1 MAKTVFLR
9 LLWYKPELHCRTHR
23 PECLHLTDVYSST
36 FVFFFF
42 FCVHDRLHKVP
53 HFCHFSILRTQP
65 SCLYKLK
72 LSLEITDW
80 GYMPHC
86 DKLTDFLEW
95 RSEAFQAF
103 FFFCLTFWSG
113 QNTRQFGSLPRT
125 PCVKLMQTAYVS
137 SHTVYM
143 ELLLTYCG
151 QLGGGFD
158 PSLASQ
164 LQTSIVLLGEN
175 GRWYLFSYFGKE
187 NVSFLLMKPTW
198 YCIFLA
204 NCNILM
210 LRSHFNCVSRQRA
223 KQMSVSCYSWDHVCL
238 LASLVQKPQINS

>member
-23 PECLHLTDVYSST
+23 PECLHLPDVYSST

-53 HFCHFSILRTQP
+53 SFCHFSILRTQP

-103 FFFCLTFWSG
+103 FFLLSYLLEWPKHQTIWIPAT
-113 QNTRQFGSLPRT
+113 NSL
-125 PCVKLMQTAYVS
+125 CQTDADS
-137 SHTVYM
+137 
-143 ELLLTYCG
+143 LCLLTYSIHG
-151 QLGGGFD
+151 AASYLLWSTRWRIWSLTGF
-158 PSLASQ
+158 PTANFNCPARREWEMISFF
-164 LQTSIVLLGEN
+164 
-175 GRWYLFSYFGKE
+175 LFWEGKCL
-187 NVSFLLMKPTW
+187 V
-198 YCIFLA
+198 LA
-204 NCNILM
+204 NETHMM
-210 LRSHFNCVSRQRA
+210 LYFPC
-223 KQMSVSCYSWDHVCL
+223 KL
-238 LASLVQKPQINS
+238 